1 MELIAPEA
9 MGNRSFEASALIKHK
24 EEIVDWVESLNL
36 ALDQTESVIQL
47 FSNSSRLANRVRRL
61 TINDL
66 DIDEGNEESCI
77 NRLYDAFPNA

>member
-47 FSNSSRLANRVRRL
+47 FSNSSRLANRVRIL
-61 TINDL
+61 TINDSVREKSFL
-66 DIDEGNEESCI
+66 VNCF
-77 NRLYDAFPNA
+77 NRDGLC